1 MLKRNLLKRVLP
13 IALSFAM
20 AFQSVPMTALASEI
34 PSANFDAESTVVS
47 VEDHEGGTDMNP
59 PAGTEDGT
67 DTNVPAGGEGG
78 TGTNPSV
85 GGEDGT
91 DTNASVGAEAD
102 TDTNPPAG
110 TDDGTD
116 TDSVTGTENGTEAG
130 SNNGTNTDTDT
141 EPATGTN
148 TDTGAESEPAAGT
161 EADTA
166 EPGQDTQISA
176 IPTKII
182 VDPSNLYLPEGF
194 RRESGENRLTY
205 SIMYGEI
212 DEYGDTIDFRDVID
226 SVKYAAAIEIDG
238 TGKPALKDDY
248 LILEWKEVQKAGDGT
263 EILTAMTEV
272 PRHVGSYALHLQT
285 RETEGICGVAEYN
298 VYFNITPRKLVH
310 QIINSAYFEK
320 CDIISL

>member
-34 PSANFDAESTVVS
+34 PSENFDAESTVVS

-67 DTNVPAGGEGG
+67 DTNVSAGGEGG
-78 TGTNPSV
+78 TDTNPSV
-85 GGEDGT
+85 GGE
-91 DTNASVGAEAD
+91 A
-102 TDTNPPAG
+102 
-110 TDDGTD
+110 GTD

-148 TDTGAESEPAAGT
+148 TDTGAETEPAAGT

-194 RRESGENRLTY
+194 RRESGENRL
-205 SIMYGEI
+205 
-212 DEYGDTIDFRDVID
+212 DRK
-226 SVKYAAAIEIDG
+226 SV
-238 TGKPALKDDY
+238 
-248 LILEWKEVQKAGDGT
+248 V
-263 EILTAMTEV
+263 
-272 PRHVGSYALHLQT
+272 
-285 RETEGICGVAEYN
+285 
-298 VYFNITPRKLVH
+298 
-310 QIINSAYFEK
+310 
-320 CDIISL
+320 